1 MIINIIIII
10 MISNAF
16 VLLTPHWMIKDYFH
30 TYLQWFVLEAFFVFI
45 LMERPSFILYCY
57 INYPGRIAYKKD
69 AVHAGTN
76 RKNNLGSLFAIAM
89 RPCKSIANSLPFC
102 AIKITQDRVWEYPN
116 SQLHSSVIDHY
127 FNPYFRLVYVSFS
140 FYCFIW
146 RKFFSFSF
154 YVCTVQS
161 AILPYPW

>member
-1 MIINIIIII
+1 
-10 MISNAF
+10 
-16 VLLTPHWMIKDYFH
+16 
-30 TYLQWFVLEAFFVFI
+30 
-45 LMERPSFILYCY
+45 MERPSFILYCY

-127 FNPYFRLVYVSFS
+127 FNPYFRLVYVSFF

-154 YVCTVQS
+154 YVCTATFCHPSISLIGASWLTSWKARSQTTHSTKDASHVPDDTNS
-161 AILPYPW
+161 KNK